1 MQKTVTSP
9 DKREMSVQIRLPSGI
24 AQSVEC
30 QKFLFLNFSVCYTNQ
45 RAAVQETVTS
55 LVTPDVVGSSPTPLW
70 DSSVGRTPLC
80 LFLDFSARFFK
91 KNNVCIA
98 ELQLLQ
104 VVTVRGELLFFMAVR
119 AGSSPPTVLNSILS
133 RFIFIK
139 ICEE

>member
-91 KNNVCIA
+91 KIMCA
-98 ELQLLQ
+98 LQNCSYFEWSPFGENCCFLWQFGQ
-104 VVTVRGELLFFMAVR
+104 VRVLRPYSIRFYHALF
-119 AGSSPPTVLNSILS
+119 L
-133 RFIFIK
+133 
-139 ICEE
+139 